1 MPVVN
6 FAIER
11 LHRFLPDI
19 DLDRVIEVLPF
30 VGLDIEGID
39 SNVLRIEYNPNRP
52 DFASDYGIV
61 RALRGILEI
70 ETGIPRLEINKEVKN
85 QCVNVDKSVSDIR
98 PYIVALIAKNGKL
111 DNGTIMQLSAMQ
123 DDLQNGIGR
132 VRRKASIGIHNMD
145 PIRFPVRYSTVN
157 ENFSFIPY
165 EQESSQEISS
175 IVKTSNMGKDY
186 GHILEGVKR
195 YPIIV
200 DSKDNVLAFP
210 PLVNG
215 NITKISTDTTN
226 LFIEITGNNIKTM
239 EDILAILAITLYD
252 AGFELQIVPVN
263 NFDGNAYTPRMDV
276 SHIDA
281 NVSDINLLLGLD
293 VQVCEIIGCLKKSRL
308 DAKETRN
315 NQLIQCCIPRYR
327 IDILNYVD
335 IAEEVAIGYGIYN
348 LKPTIPYTTLV
359 GQKNVTSTR
368 INVLRNTLVG
378 LQMVEIVN
386 FSLISKK
393 IQYDLPGIEEPENVA
408 SVNATKSSEHEVLR
422 DMLLP
427 SLLRS
432 LSRNIH
438 AEYPQKLF
446 EIGKIFEW
454 GQNINEHWSL
464 GAVVAHNTAD
474 YTEIKSIL
482 QTLLKQSFGKSI
494 TTEVAAH
501 PAFIN
506 GRCAS
511 IIVSDKCVGIVGEI
525 TPFAIDNF
533 KLRVPVAAFELNI
546 SKLLQTRDGLLS

>member
-11 LHRFLPDI
+11 LYKLLPGI
-19 DLDRVIEVLPF
+19 DLKRVLEVLPF
-30 VGLDIEGID
+30 IGLDIEGID
-39 SNVLRIEYNPNRP
+39 SEFLRIEYNPNRP

-61 RALRGILEI
+61 RALRGLLEI
-70 ETGIPRLEINKEVKN
+70 ETGIPNFKLNKEVKDY
-85 QCVNVDKSVSDIR
+85 CVNVDKSVRRIR
-98 PYIVALIAKNGKL
+98 PYIVALIAKNGEL
-111 DNGTIMQLSAMQ
+111 DSSTIMQLAAMK

-132 VRRKASIGIHNMD
+132 GRRKASIGIHNMD
-145 PIRFPVRYSTVN
+145 VIQFPVRYCTAD
-157 ENFSFIPY
+157 EDFSFTPL
-165 EQESSQEISS
+165 EHESSQKIKS
-175 IVKTSNMGKDY
+175 ILKTSNTGKDY

-210 PLVNG
+210 PIMND
-215 NITKISTDTTN
+215 NITSISHGNAN
-226 LFIEITGNNIKTM
+226 LFIEVTGNSIKTV

-252 AGFELQIVPVN
+252 AGFELHNVTIN
-263 NFDGNAYTPRMDV
+263 NFDGSPYAPRMDV
-276 SHIDA
+276 SYLDV
-281 NVSDINLLLGLD
+281 NMSDIQMLLGLEAE
-293 VQVCEIIGCLKKSRL
+293 VNEIIRYLKKSRL

-315 NQLIQCCIPRYR
+315 KKIIQCCIPRYR

-359 GQKNVTSTR
+359 GQKDMTSTR
-368 INVLRNTLVG
+368 INILRNTLVG

-386 FSLISKK
+386 FHLISKK

-427 SLLRS
+427 SLLKS

-438 AEYPQKLF
+438 EEYPQKVF
-446 EIGKIFEW
+446 EIGKIFQW
-454 GQNINEHWSL
+454 GQNINEYWSL

-482 QTLLKQSFGKSI
+482 QTLLKQSFGKSV

-501 PAFIN
+501 PVFIN

-511 IIVSDKCVGIVGEI
+511 IIVNDECVGMLGEI
-525 TPFAIDNF
+525 SPFAIDNF

-546 SKLLQTRDGLLS
+546 SKLLQTRDELLS

>member
-6 FAIER
+6 FVIER
-11 LHRFLPDI
+11 LHKLLPGI
-19 DLDRVIEVLPF
+19 DLKQVLEMLPF
-30 VGLDIEGID
+30 IGLDIEGID
-39 SNVLRIEYNPNRP
+39 SEILRIEYNPNRP

-61 RALRGILEI
+61 RALRGLLEI
-70 ETGIPRLEINKEVKN
+70 ETGIPKFTLNKEVKDH
-85 QCVNVDKSVSDIR
+85 CVNVDKSVRHIR
-98 PYIVALIAKNGKL
+98 PYIVALIAKDGEL
-111 DNGTIMQLSAMQ
+111 DSSTIRQLSAMK

-132 VRRKASIGIHNMD
+132 RRRKASIGMHNMD
-145 PIRFPVRYSTVN
+145 AIQFPVRYCTVD
-157 ENFSFIPY
+157 EDFSFTPL
-165 EQESSQEISS
+165 EHESSQKIKS
-175 IVKTSNMGKDY
+175 ILKTSNIGKDY
-186 GHILEGVKR
+186 SNILEGVKR

-200 DSKDNVLAFP
+200 DSSDNVLAFP
-210 PLVNG
+210 PITNG
-215 NITKISTDTTN
+215 NITNISPDNTN
-226 LFIEITGNNIKTM
+226 LFIEVTGNSIKTV

-252 AGFELQIVPVN
+252 AGFKPENVTIN
-263 NFDGNAYTPRMDV
+263 DFDGSAYTPRMDASYLDV
-276 SHIDA
+276 
-281 NVSDINLLLGLD
+281 NTSDINMLLGLESE
-293 VQVCEIIGCLKKSRL
+293 VNEIVRFLKKSRL
-308 DAKETRN
+308 GAKETRN
-315 NQLIQCCIPRYR
+315 KKIIQCCIPRYR

-378 LQMVEIVN
+378 LQMVEILN

-393 IQYDLPGIEEPENVA
+393 IQYDLSGIEEPENIA
-408 SVNATKSSEHEVLR
+408 SVNAIKSSEHEVLR

-427 SLLRS
+427 SLLKS

-438 AEYPQKLF
+438 EEYPQRLF

-454 GQNINEHWSL
+454 GENINEYWSL
-464 GAVVAHNTAD
+464 GAVVAQNTAD

-501 PAFIN
+501 QAFIN

-511 IIVSDKCVGIVGEI
+511 IIVNDKRVGILGEI

-533 KLRVPVAAFELNI
+533 KLRIPVAAFELNI
-546 SKLLQTRDGLLS
+546 SKLLQTGDELLS

>member
-11 LHRFLPDI
+11 LYKLLPGI
-19 DLDRVIEVLPF
+19 DLKRVLEVLPF
-30 VGLDIEGID
+30 IGLDIEGID
-39 SNVLRIEYNPNRP
+39 SEFLRSEYNPNRP

-61 RALRGILEI
+61 RALRGLLEI
-70 ETGIPRLEINKEVKN
+70 ETGIPNFKLNKEVKDY
-85 QCVNVDKSVSDIR
+85 CVNVDKSVRRIR
-98 PYIVALIAKNGKL
+98 PYIVALIAKNGEL
-111 DNGTIMQLSAMQ
+111 DSSTIMQLAAMK

-132 VRRKASIGIHNMD
+132 GRRKASIGIHNMD
-145 PIRFPVRYSTVN
+145 AIQFPVRYYTVD
-157 ENFSFIPY
+157 EDFSFTPL
-165 EQESSQEISS
+165 EHESSQKIKS
-175 IVKTSNMGKDY
+175 ILKTSNTGKDY
-186 GHILEGVKR
+186 DHILEGVKR

-210 PLVNG
+210 PIMND
-215 NITKISTDTTN
+215 NITSISHDNAN
-226 LFIEITGNNIKTM
+226 LFIEVTGNSIKTV

-252 AGFELQIVPVN
+252 AGFELHNVTIN
-263 NFDGNAYTPRMDV
+263 NFDGSPYVPRMDV
-276 SHIDA
+276 SYLDV
-281 NVSDINLLLGLD
+281 NTSDIQMLLGLEAE
-293 VQVCEIIGCLKKSRL
+293 VNEIIRYLKKSRL

-315 NQLIQCCIPRYR
+315 KKIIRCCIPRYR

-359 GQKNVTSTR
+359 GQKDMTSTR
-368 INVLRNTLVG
+368 INLLRNTLVG

-386 FSLISKK
+386 FHLISKK

-427 SLLRS
+427 SLLKS

-438 AEYPQKLF
+438 EEYPQKVF
-446 EIGKIFEW
+446 EIGKIFQW
-454 GQNINEHWSL
+454 DQNINEYWSL

-482 QTLLKQSFGKSI
+482 QTLLKQSFGKSV

-501 PAFIN
+501 PVFIN

-511 IIVSDKCVGIVGEI
+511 IIVNDECVGMLGEI
-525 TPFAIDNF
+525 SPFAIDNF

-546 SKLLQTRDGLLS
+546 SKLLQTRDELLS

>member
-11 LHRFLPDI
+11 LYKLLPGI
-19 DLDRVIEVLPF
+19 DLKRVLEVLPF
-30 VGLDIEGID
+30 IGLDIEGID
-39 SNVLRIEYNPNRP
+39 SEILRIEYNPNRP

-61 RALRGILEI
+61 RALRGLLEI
-70 ETGIPRLEINKEVKN
+70 ETGIPNFKLNKEVKDY
-85 QCVNVDKSVSDIR
+85 CVDVDKSVRRIR
-98 PYIVALIAKNGKL
+98 PYIVALIAKNGEL
-111 DNGTIMQLSAMQ
+111 DSSTIMQLAAMK

-132 VRRKASIGIHNMD
+132 GRRKASIGIHNMD
-145 PIRFPVRYSTVN
+145 AIQFPVRYCTVD
-157 ENFSFIPY
+157 EDFSFTPL
-165 EQESSQEISS
+165 EHESSQKIKS
-175 IVKTSNMGKDY
+175 ILKTSNTGKDY

-210 PLVNG
+210 PIMND
-215 NITKISTDTTN
+215 NITSISHGNAN
-226 LFIEITGNNIKTM
+226 LFIEVTGNSIKTV

-252 AGFELQIVPVN
+252 AGFELHNVTIN
-263 NFDGNAYTPRMDV
+263 NFDGSPYAPRMDV
-276 SHIDA
+276 SYLDV
-281 NVSDINLLLGLD
+281 NTSDIQMLLGLEAE
-293 VQVCEIIGCLKKSRL
+293 VNEIIRYLKKSRL

-315 NQLIQCCIPRYR
+315 KKIIQCCIPRYR

-359 GQKNVTSTR
+359 GQKDMTSTR
-368 INVLRNTLVG
+368 INILRNTLVG

-386 FSLISKK
+386 FHLISKK
-393 IQYDLPGIEEPENVA
+393 IQYDLPGIEEPEKVA

-427 SLLRS
+427 SLLKS

-438 AEYPQKLF
+438 EEYPQKVF
-446 EIGKIFEW
+446 EIGKIFQW
-454 GQNINEHWSL
+454 GQNINEYWSL

-482 QTLLKQSFGKSI
+482 QTLLKQSFGKSV

-501 PAFIN
+501 PVFIN

-511 IIVSDKCVGIVGEI
+511 IIVNDECVGMLGEI
-525 TPFAIDNF
+525 SPFAIDNF

-546 SKLLQTRDGLLS
+546 SKLLQTRDELLS

>member
-11 LHRFLPDI
+11 LYKLLPGI
-19 DLDRVIEVLPF
+19 DLRRVLEVLPF
-30 VGLDIEGID
+30 IGLDIEGID
-39 SNVLRIEYNPNRP
+39 SEVLRIEYNPNRP

-61 RALRGILEI
+61 RALRGLLEI
-70 ETGIPRLEINKEVKN
+70 ETGIPNLKMNKEVKDY
-85 QCVNVDKSVSDIR
+85 CVNVDKSVRRIR
-98 PYIVALIAKNGKL
+98 PYIVALIAKNGEL
-111 DNGTIMQLSAMQ
+111 DSSTITQLAAMK

-132 VRRKASIGIHNMD
+132 ARRKASIGIHNMD
-145 PIRFPVRYSTVN
+145 AIQFPVRYCTVD
-157 ENFSFIPY
+157 EDFSFTPL
-165 EQESSQEISS
+165 EHESSHKIRS
-175 IVKTSNMGKDY
+175 ILKTSNTGKDY
-186 GHILEGVKR
+186 GHILEGVNR

-210 PLVNG
+210 PITNG
-215 NITKISTDTTN
+215 YITNVSPDNTN
-226 LFIEITGNNIKTM
+226 LFIEITGNSIKTV

-252 AGFELQIVPVN
+252 AGFELQNVAIN
-263 NFDGNAYTPRMDV
+263 NFDGSAYVPRMDV
-276 SHIDA
+276 SYLDV
-281 NVSDINLLLGLD
+281 NTSDINMLLGLEAEAN
-293 VQVCEIIGCLKKSRL
+293 EIVRYLKKSRL
-308 DAKETRN
+308 DAKETGN
-315 NQLIQCCIPRYR
+315 KKIIQCCIPRYR

-359 GQKNVTSTR
+359 GQKDMTSTR
-368 INVLRNTLVG
+368 INILRNTLAG

-393 IQYDLPGIEEPENVA
+393 IQYGLPGIEEPENVA
-408 SVNATKSSEHEVLR
+408 SVNSAKSSEHEVLR

-427 SLLRS
+427 SLLKS

-438 AEYPQKLF
+438 EEYPQKLF

-454 GQNINEHWSL
+454 GKNINEYWSL

-482 QTLLKQSFGKSI
+482 QTLLKQSFGKSV
-494 TTEVAAH
+494 TTDVAAH
-501 PAFIN
+501 PVFIN

-511 IIVSDKCVGIVGEI
+511 IIVNDECVGMLGEI

>member
-11 LHRFLPDI
+11 LHNLLPGI
-19 DLDRVIEVLPF
+19 DLKRVLEILPF
-30 VGLDIEGID
+30 IGLDIEGID
-39 SNVLRIEYNPNRP
+39 SEILRIEYNPNRP
-52 DFASDYGIV
+52 DFASDYGV
-61 RALRGILEI
+61 ARALRGLLEI
-70 ETGIPRLEINKEVKN
+70 ETGIPDFKLNKEVKDY
-85 QCVNVDKSVSDIR
+85 CVNVDKSVRRIR
-98 PYIVALIAKNGKL
+98 PCVVALIAKNREL
-111 DNGTIMQLSAMQ
+111 DSSTIMQLAAMK

-132 VRRKASIGIHNMD
+132 GRRKASVGMHNMD
-145 PIRFPVRYSTVN
+145 AIQFPVRYCTVD
-157 ENFSFIPY
+157 EDFSFTPL
-165 EQESSQEISS
+165 EHESSQKIKS
-175 IVKTSNMGKDY
+175 ILETSNIEKDY
-186 GHILEGVKR
+186 GNILEGVKR

-200 DSKDNVLAFP
+200 DSNDNVLAFP
-210 PLVNG
+210 PIRNG
-215 NITKISTDTTN
+215 NITNISPGNTN
-226 LFIEITGNNIKTM
+226 LFIEVTGNSIKTV

-252 AGFELQIVPVN
+252 AGFELQNVTIN
-263 NFDGNAYTPRMDV
+263 NFDGSAYTPTMDASYLDV
-276 SHIDA
+276 
-281 NVSDINLLLGLD
+281 NMSDINMLLGLEAE
-293 VQVCEIIGCLKKSRL
+293 VNEIVRYLKKSRL
-308 DAKETRN
+308 GAKTRN
-315 NQLIQCCIPRYR
+315 KKIIQCCIPRYR

-359 GQKNVTSTR
+359 GQKDMTSTR
-368 INVLRNTLVG
+368 INILRNTLVG

-393 IQYDLPGIEEPENVA
+393 IQYDFSGIEEPENVA

-427 SLLRS
+427 SLLKS

-438 AEYPQKLF
+438 EEYPQRLF

-454 GQNINEHWSL
+454 GENINEYWALS
-464 GAVVAHNTAD
+464 AVVAHNTAD

-511 IIVSDKCVGIVGEI
+511 IIVNDKYVGILGEI

>member
-11 LHRFLPDI
+11 LYKLLPGI
-19 DLDRVIEVLPF
+19 DLKRVLEVLPF
-30 VGLDIEGID
+30 IGLDIEGID
-39 SNVLRIEYNPNRP
+39 SEILRIEYNPNRP

-61 RALRGILEI
+61 RALRGLLEI
-70 ETGIPRLEINKEVKN
+70 ETGIPNFKLNKEVKDY
-85 QCVNVDKSVSDIR
+85 CVNVDKSVRRIR
-98 PYIVALIAKNGKL
+98 PYIVALLAKNGEL
-111 DNGTIMQLSAMQ
+111 DSSTIMQLAAMK

-132 VRRKASIGIHNMD
+132 GRRKASIGIHNMD
-145 PIRFPVRYSTVN
+145 AIQFPVRYCTVDGD
-157 ENFSFIPY
+157 FSFTPL
-165 EQESSQEISS
+165 EHESSQKIKS
-175 IVKTSNMGKDY
+175 ILKTSNTGKDY

-210 PLVNG
+210 PIMND
-215 NITKISTDTTN
+215 NITNISPDNTN
-226 LFIEITGNNIKTM
+226 LFVEVTGNSIKTV

-252 AGFELQIVPVN
+252 AGFELHNVTIN
-263 NFDGNAYTPRMDV
+263 NFDGSPYAPRMDV
-276 SHIDA
+276 SYLDV
-281 NVSDINLLLGLD
+281 NTSDIQMLLGLEAE
-293 VQVCEIIGCLKKSRL
+293 VNEIIRYLKKSRL

-315 NQLIQCCIPRYR
+315 KKIIQCCIPRYR

-348 LKPTIPYTTLV
+348 LKPTTPYTTLV
-359 GQKNVTSTR
+359 GQKDMTSTR
-368 INVLRNTLVG
+368 INILRNTLVG

-386 FSLISKK
+386 FHLISKK

-427 SLLRS
+427 SLLKS

-438 AEYPQKLF
+438 EEYPQKLF

-454 GQNINEHWSL
+454 GQNINEYWSL
-464 GAVVAHNTAD
+464 GAIVAHNTAD

-482 QTLLKQSFGKSI
+482 QTLLKQSFGKSV

-501 PAFIN
+501 PVFIN

-511 IIVSDKCVGIVGEI
+511 IIVNDECVGMLGEI
-525 TPFAIDNF
+525 SPFAIDNF

-546 SKLLQTRDGLLS
+546 SKLLQTRDELLS

>member
-11 LHRFLPDI
+11 LYKLLPGI
-19 DLDRVIEVLPF
+19 DLKRVLEVLPF
-30 VGLDIEGID
+30 IGLDIEGID
-39 SNVLRIEYNPNRP
+39 SEILRIEYNPNRP

-61 RALRGILEI
+61 RALRGLLEI
-70 ETGIPRLEINKEVKN
+70 ETGIPNFKLNKEVKDY
-85 QCVNVDKSVSDIR
+85 CVNVDKSVRRIR
-98 PYIVALIAKNGKL
+98 PYIVALIAKNGEL
-111 DNGTIMQLSAMQ
+111 DSSTIMQLAAMK

-132 VRRKASIGIHNMD
+132 GRRKASIGIHNMD
-145 PIRFPVRYSTVN
+145 AIQFPVRYYTVD
-157 ENFSFIPY
+157 EDFSFTPL
-165 EQESSQEISS
+165 EHESSQKIKS
-175 IVKTSNMGKDY
+175 ILKTSNTGKDY
-186 GHILEGVKR
+186 DRILEGVKR

-210 PLVNG
+210 PIMND
-215 NITKISTDTTN
+215 NITSISHDNAN
-226 LFIEITGNNIKTM
+226 LFIEVTGNSIKTV

-252 AGFELQIVPVN
+252 AGFELHNVTIN
-263 NFDGNAYTPRMDV
+263 NFDGSPYTPRMDV
-276 SHIDA
+276 SYLDV
-281 NVSDINLLLGLD
+281 NTSDIQMLLGLEAE
-293 VQVCEIIGCLKKSRL
+293 VNEIIRYLKKSRL

-315 NQLIQCCIPRYR
+315 KKIIQCCIPRYR

-359 GQKNVTSTR
+359 GQKDMTSTR
-368 INVLRNTLVG
+368 INILRNTLVG

-386 FSLISKK
+386 FHLISKK

-427 SLLRS
+427 SLLKS

-438 AEYPQKLF
+438 EEYPQKVF
-446 EIGKIFEW
+446 EIGKIFQW
-454 GQNINEHWSL
+454 GQNINEYWSL

-482 QTLLKQSFGKSI
+482 QTLLKQSFGKSV

-501 PAFIN
+501 PVFIN

-511 IIVSDKCVGIVGEI
+511 IIVNDECVGMLGEI
-525 TPFAIDNF
+525 SPFAIDNF

-546 SKLLQTRDGLLS
+546 SKLLQTRDELLS

>member
-11 LHRFLPDI
+11 LYKLLPGI
-19 DLDRVIEVLPF
+19 DLKRVLEVLPF
-30 VGLDIEGID
+30 IGLDIEGID
-39 SNVLRIEYNPNRP
+39 SEILRIEYNPNRP

-61 RALRGILEI
+61 RALRGLLEI
-70 ETGIPRLEINKEVKN
+70 ETGIPNFKLNKEVKDY
-85 QCVNVDKSVSDIR
+85 CVDVDKSVRRIR
-98 PYIVALIAKNGKL
+98 PYIVALIAKNGEL
-111 DNGTIMQLSAMQ
+111 DSSTIMQLAAMK

-132 VRRKASIGIHNMD
+132 GRRKASIGIHNMD
-145 PIRFPVRYSTVN
+145 AIQFPVRYCTVD
-157 ENFSFIPY
+157 EDFSFTPL
-165 EQESSQEISS
+165 EHESSQKIKS
-175 IVKTSNMGKDY
+175 ILKTSNTGKDY

-210 PLVNG
+210 PIMNDNITSISNG
-215 NITKISTDTTN
+215 NAN
-226 LFIEITGNNIKTM
+226 LFIEVTGNSIKTV

-252 AGFELQIVPVN
+252 AGFELHNVTIN
-263 NFDGNAYTPRMDV
+263 NFDGSPYAPRMDV
-276 SHIDA
+276 SYLDV
-281 NVSDINLLLGLD
+281 NTSDIQMLLGLEAE
-293 VQVCEIIGCLKKSRL
+293 VNEIIRYLKKSRL

-315 NQLIQCCIPRYR
+315 KKIIQCCIPRYR

-359 GQKNVTSTR
+359 GQKDMTSTR
-368 INVLRNTLVG
+368 INILRNTLVG

-386 FSLISKK
+386 FHLISKK
-393 IQYDLPGIEEPENVA
+393 IQYDLPGIEEPEKVA

-427 SLLRS
+427 SLLKS

-438 AEYPQKLF
+438 EEYPQKVF
-446 EIGKIFEW
+446 EIGKIFQW
-454 GQNINEHWSL
+454 GQNINEYWSL

-482 QTLLKQSFGKSI
+482 QTLLKQSFGKSV

-501 PAFIN
+501 PVFIN

-511 IIVSDKCVGIVGEI
+511 IIVNDECVGMLGEI
-525 TPFAIDNF
+525 SPFAIDNF

-546 SKLLQTRDGLLS
+546 SKLLQTRDELLS

>member
-11 LHRFLPDI
+11 LYKLLPGI
-19 DLDRVIEVLPF
+19 DLKRVLEVLPF
-30 VGLDIEGID
+30 IGLDIEGID
-39 SNVLRIEYNPNRP
+39 SEILRIEYNPNRP

-61 RALRGILEI
+61 RALRGLLEI
-70 ETGIPRLEINKEVKN
+70 ETGIPNFKLNKEVKDY
-85 QCVNVDKSVSDIR
+85 CVNVDKSVRRIR
-98 PYIVALIAKNGKL
+98 PYIVALIAKNGEL
-111 DNGTIMQLSAMQ
+111 DSGTIMQLAAMK

-132 VRRKASIGIHNMD
+132 GTRKASIGIHNMD
-145 PIRFPVRYSTVN
+145 AIQFPVRYCTVD
-157 ENFSFIPY
+157 EDFSFTPL
-165 EQESSQEISS
+165 EHESSQKIKS
-175 IVKTSNMGKDY
+175 ILKTSNTGKDY

-200 DSKDNVLAFP
+200 DSKDYVLAFP
-210 PLVNG
+210 PIMND
-215 NITKISTDTTN
+215 NITSISHDNAN
-226 LFIEITGNNIKTM
+226 LFIEVTGNSIKTV

-252 AGFELQIVPVN
+252 AGFELHNVTIN
-263 NFDGNAYTPRMDV
+263 NFDGSPYAPRMDV
-276 SHIDA
+276 SYLDV
-281 NVSDINLLLGLD
+281 NTSDIQMLLGLEAE
-293 VQVCEIIGCLKKSRL
+293 VNEIIRYLKKSRL
-308 DAKETRN
+308 DAKETRSKKI
-315 NQLIQCCIPRYR
+315 IQCCIPRYR

-359 GQKNVTSTR
+359 GQKDMTSTR
-368 INVLRNTLVG
+368 INILRNTLVG

-386 FSLISKK
+386 FHLISKK

-427 SLLRS
+427 SLLKS

-438 AEYPQKLF
+438 EEYPQKLF

-454 GQNINEHWSL
+454 GQNINEYWSL

-482 QTLLKQSFGKSI
+482 QTLLKQSFGKSV

-501 PAFIN
+501 PVFIN

-511 IIVSDKCVGIVGEI
+511 IIVNDECVGMLGEI
-525 TPFAIDNF
+525 SPFAIDNF

-546 SKLLQTRDGLLS
+546 SKLLQTRDELLS

>member
-11 LHRFLPDI
+11 LYKLLPGI
-19 DLDRVIEVLPF
+19 GLRRVLEVLPF
-30 VGLDIEGID
+30 IGLDIEGID
-39 SNVLRIEYNPNRP
+39 SEVLRIEYNPNRP

-61 RALRGILEI
+61 RALRGLLEI
-70 ETGIPRLEINKEVKN
+70 ETGIPNLKMNKEVKDY
-85 QCVNVDKSVSDIR
+85 CVNVDKSVRRIR
-98 PYIVALIAKNGKL
+98 PYIVALIAKNGEL
-111 DNGTIMQLSAMQ
+111 DSSKITQLAAMK

-132 VRRKASIGIHNMD
+132 ARRKASIGIHNMD
-145 PIRFPVRYSTVN
+145 AIQFPVRYCTVD
-157 ENFSFIPY
+157 EDFSFTPL
-165 EQESSQEISS
+165 EHESSHKIKS
-175 IVKTSNMGKDY
+175 ILKTSNTGKDY
-186 GHILEGVKR
+186 GHILEGVNR

-210 PLVNG
+210 PITNG
-215 NITKISTDTTN
+215 YITNVSPDNTN
-226 LFIEITGNNIKTM
+226 LFIEITGNSIKTV

-252 AGFELQIVPVN
+252 AGFELQNVAIN
-263 NFDGNAYTPRMDV
+263 NFDGSAYVPRMDV
-276 SHIDA
+276 SYLDV
-281 NVSDINLLLGLD
+281 NTSDINMLLGLEAEAN
-293 VQVCEIIGCLKKSRL
+293 EIVRYLKKSRL
-308 DAKETRN
+308 DAKETGN
-315 NQLIQCCIPRYR
+315 KKIIQCCIPRYR

-348 LKPTIPYTTLV
+348 LKPTIPCTTLV
-359 GQKNVTSTR
+359 GQKDMTSTR
-368 INVLRNTLVG
+368 INILRNTLAG

-393 IQYDLPGIEEPENVA
+393 IQYGLPGIEEPENVA
-408 SVNATKSSEHEVLR
+408 SVNAAKSSEHEVLR

-427 SLLRS
+427 SLLKS

-438 AEYPQKLF
+438 EEYPQKLF

-454 GQNINEHWSL
+454 GKNINEYWSL

-482 QTLLKQSFGKSI
+482 QTLLKQSFGKSV

-501 PAFIN
+501 PVFIN

-511 IIVSDKCVGIVGEI
+511 IIVNDECVGMLGEI

>member
-11 LHRFLPDI
+11 LYKLLPGI
-19 DLDRVIEVLPF
+19 DLKRVLEVLPF
-30 VGLDIEGID
+30 IGLDIEGID
-39 SNVLRIEYNPNRP
+39 SEILRIEYNPNRP

-61 RALRGILEI
+61 RALRGLLEI
-70 ETGIPRLEINKEVKN
+70 ETGIPNFKLNKEVKDY
-85 QCVNVDKSVSDIR
+85 CVDVDKSVRRIR
-98 PYIVALIAKNGKL
+98 PYIVALIAKNGEL
-111 DNGTIMQLSAMQ
+111 DSSTIMQLAAMK

-132 VRRKASIGIHNMD
+132 GRRKASIGIHNMD
-145 PIRFPVRYSTVN
+145 AIQFPVRYCTVD
-157 ENFSFIPY
+157 EDFSFTPL
-165 EQESSQEISS
+165 EHESSQKIKS
-175 IVKTSNMGKDY
+175 ILKTSNTGKDY

-210 PLVNG
+210 PIMNDNITSISNG
-215 NITKISTDTTN
+215 NAN
-226 LFIEITGNNIKTM
+226 LFIEVTGNSIKTV

-252 AGFELQIVPVN
+252 AGFELHNVTIN
-263 NFDGNAYTPRMDV
+263 NFDGSPYAPRMDV
-276 SHIDA
+276 SYLDV
-281 NVSDINLLLGLD
+281 NTSDIQMLLGLEAE
-293 VQVCEIIGCLKKSRL
+293 VNEIIRYLKKSRL

-315 NQLIQCCIPRYR
+315 KKIIQCCIPRYR

-359 GQKNVTSTR
+359 GQKDMTSTR
-368 INVLRNTLVG
+368 INILRNTLVG

-386 FSLISKK
+386 FHLISKK
-393 IQYDLPGIEEPENVA
+393 IQYDLPGIEKPEKVA

-427 SLLRS
+427 SLLKS

-438 AEYPQKLF
+438 EEYPQKVF
-446 EIGKIFEW
+446 EIGKIFQW
-454 GQNINEHWSL
+454 GQNINEYWSL

-482 QTLLKQSFGKSI
+482 QTLLKQSFGKSV

-501 PAFIN
+501 PVFIN

-511 IIVSDKCVGIVGEI
+511 IIVNDECVGMLGEI
-525 TPFAIDNF
+525 SPFAIDNF

-546 SKLLQTRDGLLS
+546 SKLLQTRDELLS

>member
-11 LHRFLPDI
+11 LYKLLPGI
-19 DLDRVIEVLPF
+19 DLKRVLEVLPF
-30 VGLDIEGID
+30 IGLDIEGID
-39 SNVLRIEYNPNRP
+39 SEILRIEYNPNRP

-61 RALRGILEI
+61 RALRGLLEI
-70 ETGIPRLEINKEVKN
+70 ETGIPNFKLNKEVKDY
-85 QCVNVDKSVSDIR
+85 CVNVDKSVRRIR
-98 PYIVALIAKNGKL
+98 PYIVALIAKNGEL
-111 DNGTIMQLSAMQ
+111 DSSTIMQLAAMK

-132 VRRKASIGIHNMD
+132 GRRKASIGIHNMD
-145 PIRFPVRYSTVN
+145 VIQFPVRYCTVD
-157 ENFSFIPY
+157 EDFSFTPL
-165 EQESSQEISS
+165 EHESSQKIKS
-175 IVKTSNMGKDY
+175 ILKTSNTGKDY

-210 PLVNG
+210 PIMND
-215 NITKISTDTTN
+215 NITSISHGNAN
-226 LFIEITGNNIKTM
+226 LFIEVTGNSIKTV

-252 AGFELQIVPVN
+252 AGFELHNVTIN
-263 NFDGNAYTPRMDV
+263 NFDGSPYAPRMDV
-276 SHIDA
+276 SYLDV
-281 NVSDINLLLGLD
+281 NMSDIQMLLGLEAE
-293 VQVCEIIGCLKKSRL
+293 VNEIIRYLKKSRL

-315 NQLIQCCIPRYR
+315 KKIIQCCIPRYR

-359 GQKNVTSTR
+359 GQKDMTSTR
-368 INVLRNTLVG
+368 INILRNTLVG

-386 FSLISKK
+386 FHLISKK

-427 SLLRS
+427 SLLKS

-438 AEYPQKLF
+438 EEYPQKVF
-446 EIGKIFEW
+446 EIGKIFQW
-454 GQNINEHWSL
+454 GQNINEYWSL

-482 QTLLKQSFGKSI
+482 QTLLKQSFGKSV

-501 PAFIN
+501 PVFIN

-511 IIVSDKCVGIVGEI
+511 IIVNDECVGMLGEI
-525 TPFAIDNF
+525 SPFAIDNF

-546 SKLLQTRDGLLS
+546 SKLLQTRDELLS

>member
-11 LHRFLPDI
+11 LYKLLPGI
-19 DLDRVIEVLPF
+19 DLKRVLEVLPF
-30 VGLDIEGID
+30 IGLDIEGID
-39 SNVLRIEYNPNRP
+39 SEILRIEYNPNRP

-61 RALRGILEI
+61 RALRGLLEI
-70 ETGIPRLEINKEVKN
+70 ETGIPNFKLNKEVKDY
-85 QCVNVDKSVSDIR
+85 CVDVDKSVRRIR
-98 PYIVALIAKNGKL
+98 PYIVALIAKNGEL
-111 DNGTIMQLSAMQ
+111 DSSTIMQLAAMK

-132 VRRKASIGIHNMD
+132 GRRKASIGIHNMD
-145 PIRFPVRYSTVN
+145 AIQFPVRYCTVD
-157 ENFSFIPY
+157 EDFSFTPL
-165 EQESSQEISS
+165 EHESSQKIKS
-175 IVKTSNMGKDY
+175 ILKTSNTGKDY

-210 PLVNG
+210 PIMNDNITSISNG
-215 NITKISTDTTN
+215 NAN
-226 LFIEITGNNIKTM
+226 LFIEVTGNSIKTV

-252 AGFELQIVPVN
+252 AGFELHNVTIN
-263 NFDGNAYTPRMDV
+263 NFDGSPYAPRMDV
-276 SHIDA
+276 SYLDV
-281 NVSDINLLLGLD
+281 NTSDIQMLLGLEAE
-293 VQVCEIIGCLKKSRL
+293 VNEIIRYLKKSRL

-315 NQLIQCCIPRYR
+315 KKIIQCCIPRYR

-359 GQKNVTSTR
+359 GQKDMTSTR
-368 INVLRNTLVG
+368 INILRNTLVG

-386 FSLISKK
+386 FHLISKK

-427 SLLRS
+427 SLLKS

-438 AEYPQKLF
+438 EEYPQKVF
-446 EIGKIFEW
+446 EIGKIFQW
-454 GQNINEHWSL
+454 GQNINEYWSL

-482 QTLLKQSFGKSI
+482 QTLLKQSFGKSV

-501 PAFIN
+501 PVFIN

-511 IIVSDKCVGIVGEI
+511 IIVNDECVGMLGEI
-525 TPFAIDNF
+525 SPFAIDNF

-546 SKLLQTRDGLLS
+546 SKLLQTRDELLS

>member
-11 LHRFLPDI
+11 LYKLLPGI
-19 DLDRVIEVLPF
+19 DLKRVLEVLPF
-30 VGLDIEGID
+30 IGLDIEGID
-39 SNVLRIEYNPNRP
+39 SEILRIEYNPNRP

-61 RALRGILEI
+61 RALRGLLEI
-70 ETGIPRLEINKEVKN
+70 ETGIPNFKLNKEVKDY
-85 QCVNVDKSVSDIR
+85 CVNVDKSVRRIR
-98 PYIVALIAKNGKL
+98 PYIVALIAKNGEL
-111 DNGTIMQLSAMQ
+111 DSGTIMQLAAMK

-132 VRRKASIGIHNMD
+132 GTRKASIGIHNMD
-145 PIRFPVRYSTVN
+145 AIQFPVRYCTVD
-157 ENFSFIPY
+157 EDFSFTPL
-165 EQESSQEISS
+165 EHESSQKIKS
-175 IVKTSNMGKDY
+175 ILKTSNTGKDY
-186 GHILEGVKR
+186 CHIREGVKR
-195 YPIIV
+195 YPVIV
-200 DSKDNVLAFP
+200 DSKDYVLAFP
-210 PLVNG
+210 PIMND
-215 NITKISTDTTN
+215 NITSISHDNAN
-226 LFIEITGNNIKTM
+226 LFIEVTGNSIKTV

-252 AGFELQIVPVN
+252 AGFELHNVTIN
-263 NFDGNAYTPRMDV
+263 NFDGSPYAPRMDV
-276 SHIDA
+276 SYLDV
-281 NVSDINLLLGLD
+281 NTSDIQMLLGLEAE
-293 VQVCEIIGCLKKSRL
+293 VNEIIRYLKKSRL

-315 NQLIQCCIPRYR
+315 KKIIQCCIPRYR

-359 GQKNVTSTR
+359 GQKDMTSTR
-368 INVLRNTLVG
+368 INILRNTLVG

-386 FSLISKK
+386 FHLISKK

-427 SLLRS
+427 SLLKS

-438 AEYPQKLF
+438 EEYPQKLF

-454 GQNINEHWSL
+454 GQNINEYWSL

-482 QTLLKQSFGKSI
+482 QTLLKQSFGKSV

-501 PAFIN
+501 PVFIN

-511 IIVSDKCVGIVGEI
+511 IIVNDECVGMLGEI
-525 TPFAIDNF
+525 SPFAIDNF

-546 SKLLQTRDGLLS
+546 SKLLQTRDELLS